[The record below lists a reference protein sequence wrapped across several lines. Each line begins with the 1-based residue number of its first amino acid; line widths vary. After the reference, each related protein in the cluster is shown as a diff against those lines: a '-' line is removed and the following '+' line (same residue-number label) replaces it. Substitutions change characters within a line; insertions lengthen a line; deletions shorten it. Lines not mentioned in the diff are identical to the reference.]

1 MRDLKEILADLK
13 ECRSKLTNDSITSEE
28 LDKIEERIKEL
39 TEEKRN
45 VEAAIEK
52 RKKLID
58 EVDTNH
64 DVLEKFEE
72 PTARSKTYGADA
84 PEYRTAW
91 LKNLATRRSGEKIFG
106 EMNKEERAAFTF
118 TTSNSGDIVPS
129 VTLNKIVELVKSYS
143 PLYEDSTHS
152 NMTSGFG
159 VPRHKAIEQGDA
171 DVTSEGAANED
182 EQDTFDLLTLDGV
195 EIKKH
200 VVITRKMKW
209 QSIDAF
215 ETWLTDH
222 IAKRIA
228 NAKEKHILSRL
239 DNATYGIAASNVM
252 TNKTYTADTIREIFG
267 AIGENGIKR
276 VYANNKTIYT
286 GLFGIEDKMGRPLFT
301 ETSTTDPKVAGRILG
316 SEVKE
321 DGNIA
326 DDVAYFGVPASLLTN
341 DFEELYIQS
350 DVEPKTFKDI
360 IGGYSLFDAGLE
372 NPIAFVKVTFTREQ
386 AQHEQAQQGE

>member
-13 ECRSKLTNDSITSEE
+13 ECRSKLTDDSITSEE

-58 EVDTNH
+58 EVDKDH

-72 PTARSKTYGADA
+72 PTARSKTYGADS
-84 PEYRTAW
+84 PEYRSAW

-118 TTSNSGDIVPS
+118 TTSNSGNIVPR

-159 VPRHKAIEQGDA
+159 VPRDKAINQGDA
-171 DVTSEGAANED
+171 AATSEGAANDD

-239 DNATYGIAASNVM
+239 DDVTYGIAASNVM

-267 AIGENGIKR
+267 AIGENGIKC

-301 ETSTTDPKVAGRILG
+301 ESSTTDPKVAGRILG

-372 NPIAFVKVTFTREQ
+372 NPIAFVKVTFTRAQ
-386 AQHEQAQQGE
+386 AAQQGQQGE

>member
-13 ECRSKLTNDSITSEE
+13 ECRSKLTDDSITSEE
-28 LDKIEERIKEL
+28 LDKIEKRIKEL

-45 VEAAIEK
+45 VEDAIER

-64 DVLEKFEE
+64 EVLEKFEE
-72 PTARSKTYGADA
+72 PTARSKTYGADS
-84 PEYRTAW
+84 PEYRSAW

-118 TTSNSGDIVPS
+118 TTSNSGDIVPR
-129 VTLNKIVELVKSYS
+129 VTLNKIVELVKSYA

-159 VPRHKAIEQGDA
+159 VPRHKAIDQGDA
-171 DVTSEGAANED
+171 KVTSEGAANDD

-239 DNATYGIAASNVM
+239 DDSTYGIAASNVM

-301 ETSTTDPKVAGRILG
+301 ESSTTDPKVAGRILG

-372 NPIAFVKVTFTREQ
+372 NPIAFVKVTFTRAQ
-386 AQHEQAQQGE
+386 AAQQGE

>member
-1 MRDLKEILADLK
+1 
-13 ECRSKLTNDSITSEE
+13 
-28 LDKIEERIKEL
+28 
-39 TEEKRN
+39 
-45 VEAAIEK
+45 
-52 RKKLID
+52 
-58 EVDTNH
+58 
-64 DVLEKFEE
+64 
-72 PTARSKTYGADA
+72 
-84 PEYRTAW
+84 
-91 LKNLATRRSGEKIFG
+91 
-106 EMNKEERAAFTF
+106 
-118 TTSNSGDIVPS
+118 
-129 VTLNKIVELVKSYS
+129 
-143 PLYEDSTHS
+143 
-152 NMTSGFG
+152 
-159 VPRHKAIEQGDA
+159 
-171 DVTSEGAANED
+171 
-182 EQDTFDLLTLDGV
+182 
-195 EIKKH
+195 
-200 VVITRKMKW
+200 MKW

-239 DNATYGIAASNVM
+239 DDSTYGIAASNVM

-301 ETSTTDPKVAGRILG
+301 ESSTTDPKVAGRILG

-372 NPIAFVKVTFTREQ
+372 NPIAFVKVTFTR
-386 AQHEQAQQGE
+386 AQAQQGE

>member
-1 MRDLKEILADLK
+1 MRDLKEIIADLK

-45 VEAAIEK
+45 VEAAIER

-64 DVLEKFEE
+64 DAFEKFEE
-72 PTARSKTYGADA
+72 PTARSKTYGADS
-84 PEYRTAW
+84 PEYRSAW

-118 TTSNSGDIVPS
+118 TTSNSGDIVPR

-159 VPRHKAIEQGDA
+159 VPRHKAIDQGDA
-171 DVTSEGAANED
+171 DATSEGVANDD

-215 ETWLTDH
+215 EAWLTDH

-239 DNATYGIAASNVM
+239 DDATYGIAASNVM

-286 GLFGIEDKMGRPLFT
+286 GLFAIEDKMGRPLFT
-301 ETSTTDPKVAGRILG
+301 EKSTTDPKVAGRILG

-372 NPIAFVKVTFTREQ
+372 NPIAFVKVTFTK
-386 AQHEQAQQGE
+386 EQAQQGE

>member
-13 ECRSKLTNDSITSEE
+13 ECRSKLTDDSITSEE
-28 LDKIEERIKEL
+28 LDKIEKRIKEL

-45 VEAAIEK
+45 VEAAIER

-64 DVLEKFEE
+64 EVLEKFEE
-72 PTARSKTYGADA
+72 PTARSKTYGADS
-84 PEYRTAW
+84 PEYRSAW
-91 LKNLATRRSGEKIFG
+91 LKNIATRRNGEKIFG
-106 EMNKEERAAFTF
+106 DLNKEERAAFSF
-118 TTSNSGDIVPS
+118 TTANTGSVVPK
-129 VTLNKIVELVKSYS
+129 VIMDNIVELVKSYS
-143 PLYEDSTHS
+143 PIYEDSTHS

-159 VPRHKAIEQGDA
+159 VPRHKAINQGDA
-171 DVTSEGAANED
+171 AATSEGAANDD

-239 DNATYGIAASNVM
+239 DDSTYGIAASNVM

-326 DDVAYFGVPASLLTN
+326 DDVAYFGVPESLLTN

-372 NPIAFVKVTFTREQ
+372 NPIAFVKVTFTRAQ
-386 AQHEQAQQGE
+386 ADQQGE